1 MKNTSILK
9 KTALAAILALSTS
22 ADQSF
27 AQNPNY
33 APGDLLL
40 YFQQFGGTQTAMV
53 NLGTA
58 FSYRDRTTDN
68 LNFINIGST
77 LTGSVVSGGA
87 AFPANWYD
95 DPTIFW
101 GLAAVRSNSTST
113 SAQVDGDPGRTIYV
127 SAPRTGV
134 GTAGAAESQPW
145 TFGSAGFMTTGAN
158 AVINMVNRMET
169 IATTSIF
176 VEPNSTSNV
185 DLQNPFNIAGSTTTA
200 FSSFPGGV
208 MGSFNTGTFGTI
220 GGVTAEGALDL
231 YRILATTSP
240 VGTVVEPGETALNGS
255 YQGTFAIDQMGSV
268 SYIVPVPE
276 PATVGLLASAAL
288 VGLAR
293 RRRSIRA

>member
-9 KTALAAILALSTS
+9 KTALAAVFALST
-22 ADQSF
+22 AANQSF

-40 YFQQFGGTQTAMV
+40 YFQQFGGTQTVMV

-68 LNFINIGST
+68 LNIVNIGGT
-77 LTGSVVSGGA
+77 LTGSVASGGA

-101 GLAAVRSNSTST
+101 GLAAVRSSSTST
-113 SAQVDGDPGRTIYV
+113 TAQTDGDPGRTIYV

-145 TFGSAGFMTTGAN
+145 TFSSASFMTTGAN

-169 IATTSIF
+169 IATTNIF
-176 VEPNSTSNV
+176 VEPNSASNV
-185 DLQNPFNIAGSTTTA
+185 DNQNPFNITGSPTTA

-208 MGSFNTGTFGTI
+208 MGSFTTGTFGTI

-231 YRILATTSP
+231 YRILATTAP
-240 VGTVVEPGETALNGS
+240 VGTVIEPGETALNGS
-255 YQGTFAIDQMGSV
+255 YQGSFVINQAGSV
-268 SYIVPVPE
+268 SYIAPVPE
-276 PATVGLLASAAL
+276 PASMGLLASAAL

-293 RRRSIRA
+293 RRRSVRA